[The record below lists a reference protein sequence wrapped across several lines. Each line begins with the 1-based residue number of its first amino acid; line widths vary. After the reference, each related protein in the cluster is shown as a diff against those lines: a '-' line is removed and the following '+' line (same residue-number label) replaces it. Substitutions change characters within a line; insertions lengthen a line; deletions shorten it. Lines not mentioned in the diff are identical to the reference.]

1 MCSSDPPPTL
11 KSLEETGTALGRRL
25 LTEQRRRQLR
35 SPGGGLQESRS
46 QPAIQALGR
55 VVGSLC
61 VLTTQKGEGEM
72 ALSGAMVA
80 SWVSQASF
88 TPPGFSVAVAKDRAV
103 EGLLHIGD
111 LCALNVLAAGREK
124 AVMKHFLSPF
134 SPGADRF
141 AGVALSR
148 SPDGQPI
155 LEEALAWM
163 QATVRQRMDC
173 GDHWLLYA
181 EVSHGG
187 VLDTAGTTA
196 MHQRR
201 TGATY

>member
-1 MCSSDPPPTL
+1 L
-11 KSLEETGTALGRRL
+11 Q
-25 LTEQRRRQLR
+25 TEQRKRQLR

-61 VLTTQKGEGEM
+61 VLTAHKGEGEA

-88 TPPGFSVAVAKDRAV
+88 SPPGFTVAVAKDRAV

-124 AVMKHFLSPF
+124 GAMKHFLSPF
-134 SPGADRF
+134 LPGADRF
-141 AGVALSR
+141 EGVATHP
-148 SPDGQPI
+148 SPGEQPI
-155 LEEALAWM
+155 LEEALAWIE
-163 QATVRQRMDC
+163 ASVKQRMDC
-173 GDHWLLYA
+173 GDHWLIYA
-181 EVSHGG
+181 EAQNGG
-187 VLDTAGTTA
+187 VLDGEGTTA
-196 MHQRR
+196 IHQRR